1 MVTVKMRIVAIYI
14 LIIVYS
20 CSGAHDFDSSA
31 KNFQQAKESFSKGKY
46 TRAKSEFEYL
56 ILNDPLSK
64 YATDSYFYIA
74 ESKYHLKQYSQ
85 AILDYEKYLS
95 LPMREFTLSTKAEF
109 MICKSWFNLSNDV
122 LRDQT
127 ETMIA
132 IDKLQYY
139 IEKESLINYTE
150 QISDMIFQ
158 LRNKLAE
165 KKFKTAEL
173 YLQLGQSQG
182 AEIYFKSI
190 VNEFY
195 DSHYLEDALL
205 NVAYIKAET
214 NKDAAVYYLET
225 NRSFFES
232 DDKFKAAI
240 SKIENKQ

>member
-1 MVTVKMRIVAIYI
+1 MVTVIMRILAVYI

-20 CSGAHDFDSSA
+20 CSGSPDFDSSA
-31 KNFQQAKESFSKGKY
+31 SSFKQAKKSFSDEKY

-64 YATDSYFYIA
+64 YAADSYFYIA

-85 AILDYEKYLS
+85 AISDYEKYLN
-95 LPMREFTLSTKAEF
+95 LPMREIALSTKAEF
-109 MICKSWFNLSNDV
+109 MICKSWFNLSNDI

-139 IEKESLINYTE
+139 IEKESLINYSKE
-150 QISDMIFQ
+150 ISDMIFQ

-165 KKFKTAEL
+165 KKIKIAEL
-173 YLQLGQSQG
+173 YLQLEQQKG
-182 AEIYFKSI
+182 AEIYFESI
-190 VNEFY
+190 VNQFY
-195 DSHYLEDALL
+195 DTKYLEDALL
-205 NVAYIKAET
+205 NVAYIKAGTDKE
-214 NKDAAVYYLET
+214 AAINYLET

-232 DDKFKAAI
+232 EDKFKAAI

>member
-1 MVTVKMRIVAIYI
+1 MVKIIMKIVAVYI
-14 LIIVYS
+14 LIMIYS
-20 CSGAHDFDSSA
+20 CSGAREFDSSA
-31 KNFQQAKESFSKGKY
+31 ISFKQAKKSFSNGKY
-46 TRAKSEFEYL
+46 TRAKSEFEYI

-74 ESKYHLKQYSQ
+74 ESKYHLKQYSN

-95 LPMREFTLSTKAEF
+95 LPMREFTFSTKAEF

-173 YLQLGQSQG
+173 YLQLGQPQG

-195 DSHYLEDALL
+195 DSQYLEDALL

-214 NKDAAVYYLET
+214 DKDAAVYYLET

>member
-1 MVTVKMRIVAIYI
+1 MRILVIYI
-14 LIIVYS
+14 LIIAYS
-20 CSGAHDFDSSA
+20 CSGTPDFDSSA
-31 KNFQQAKESFSKGKY
+31 ASFMQAKKSFSNGKY

-74 ESKYHLKQYSQ
+74 ESKYHLKQYNQ

-95 LPMREFTLSTKAEF
+95 LPMREIALSTKAEF
-109 MICKSWFNLSNDV
+109 MLCKSWFNLSNDV

-127 ETMIA
+127 ETIIA

-139 IEKESLINYTE
+139 IEKESLINYTK

-173 YLQLGQSQG
+173 YVQLGQPKG

-195 DSHYLEDALL
+195 DSQYLEDALL

-214 NKDAAVYYLET
+214 DKEAALNYLET
-225 NRSFFES
+225 NRSFFET
-232 DDKFKAAI
+232 DEKFNAAM
-240 SKIENKQ
+240 SKIETK

>member
-1 MVTVKMRIVAIYI
+1 MRILFISI
-14 LIIVYS
+14 LVLVYS
-20 CSGAHDFDSSA
+20 CSRSTEFNSSELTFNEA
-31 KNFQQAKESFSKGKY
+31 KASFSKGKY
-46 TRAKSEFEYL
+46 TRAKSEFEYI

-64 YATDSYFYIA
+64 FAAESYFYIA
-74 ESKYHLKQYSQ
+74 ESKYHLKQYGQ
-85 AILDYEKYLS
+85 AISDYEKYLN
-95 LPMREFTLSTKAEF
+95 LPMREVAQSRKAEF

-122 LRDQT
+122 LKDQT

-139 IEKESLINYTE
+139 IEKESLINYKK

-173 YLQLGQSQG
+173 YVQLDQNKG

-195 DSHYLEDALL
+195 DTEFLEDALI
-205 NVAYIKAET
+205 NIAYIKAED
-214 NKDAAVYYLET
+214 NKQEALNYLET
-225 NRSFFES
+225 NRSFFKS
-232 DDKFKAAI
+232 DDSFNAAI
-240 SKIENKQ
+240 IKIENKQ

>member
-1 MVTVKMRIVAIYI
+1 MVKIIMRIVAVCI
-14 LIIVYS
+14 LIMIYS
-20 CSGAHDFDSSA
+20 CSGSREFDSSA
-31 KNFQQAKESFSKGKY
+31 ISFKEAKKSFSNGKY
-46 TRAKSEFEYL
+46 TRAKSEFEYI

-74 ESKYHLKQYSQ
+74 ESKYHLKQYNQ

-95 LPMREFTLSTKAEF
+95 LPMREFTFSTKAEF

-139 IEKESLINYTE
+139 IEKKSLINYTE

-205 NVAYIKAET
+205 NVAYIKAKT

>member
-1 MVTVKMRIVAIYI
+1 MMRILVVFI
-14 LIIVYS
+14 LILVYS
-20 CSGAHDFDSSA
+20 CSGAGNFDSSA
-31 KNFQQAKESFSKGKY
+31 TSFKQAKKSFSNGKY
-46 TRAKSEFEYL
+46 TRAKAEFEYL

-74 ESKYHLKQYSQ
+74 ESKYHLKQYRQ

-95 LPMREFTLSTKAEF
+95 LPMREFTFSTKAEF

-132 IDKLQYY
+132 LDKLQYY
-139 IEKESLINYTE
+139 IEKESLTNYTN
-150 QISDMIFQ
+150 QISSMISQ

-165 KKFKTAEL
+165 KKYKTAEL
-173 YLQLGQSQG
+173 YLQLGQPQG

-195 DSHYLEDALL
+195 DSQYLEDALL
-205 NVAYIKAET
+205 NVAYIKANIDKES
-214 NKDAAVYYLET
+214 AISYLEA
-225 NRSFFES
+225 NKSFFES
-232 DDKFKAAI
+232 DEKFNAAI
-240 SKIENKQ
+240 SKIEKKP

>member
-1 MVTVKMRIVAIYI
+1 MVKIIMKIVAFYI
-14 LIIVYS
+14 LIMIYS
-20 CSGAHDFDSSA
+20 CSGAREFDSSA
-31 KNFQQAKESFSKGKY
+31 ISFKQAKKSFSNGKY
-46 TRAKSEFEYL
+46 TRAKSEFEYI

-74 ESKYHLKQYSQ
+74 ESKYHLKQYSN

-95 LPMREFTLSTKAEF
+95 LPMREFTFSTKAEF

-173 YLQLGQSQG
+173 YLQLGQPQG

-195 DSHYLEDALL
+195 DSQYLEDALL

-214 NKDAAVYYLET
+214 DKDAAVYYLET

>member
-1 MVTVKMRIVAIYI
+1 MRILVVFI

-20 CSGAHDFDSSA
+20 CSGAGNFDSSA
-31 KNFQQAKESFSKGKY
+31 TSFKQAKKSFSNGKY
-46 TRAKSEFEYL
+46 TRAKAEFEYL

-95 LPMREFTLSTKAEF
+95 LPMREYALSAKAEF

-132 IDKLQYY
+132 LDKLQYY
-139 IEKESLINYTE
+139 IEKESLTSYTS
-150 QISDMIFQ
+150 QISTMISQ

-165 KKFKTAEL
+165 KKYKTAEL
-173 YLQLGQSQG
+173 YLQLGQPQG

-195 DSHYLEDALL
+195 DSQYLEDALL
-205 NVAYIKAET
+205 NVAYIKANIDKES
-214 NKDAAVYYLET
+214 AISYLEA
-225 NRSFFES
+225 NKSFFES
-232 DDKFKAAI
+232 DEKFNAAI
-240 SKIENKQ
+240 SKIEKTINN

>member
-1 MVTVKMRIVAIYI
+1 MVTIVMRIVAVYI

-20 CSGAHDFDSSA
+20 CSGTRNFDSSA
-31 KNFQQAKESFSKGKY
+31 ISFKQAKKSFSNGKY
-46 TRAKSEFEYL
+46 TKAKSEFEYL

-74 ESKYHLKQYSQ
+74 ESKYHLKQYRQ

-95 LPMREFTLSTKAEF
+95 LPMRESTFSTKAEF

-139 IEKESLINYTE
+139 IEKESLINYTK

-173 YLQLGQSQG
+173 YLQLGQPQG

-195 DSHYLEDALL
+195 DSQYLEDALL

-214 NKDAAVYYLET
+214 NKDAAVNYLET

-232 DDKFKAAI
+232 EDKFKAAI
-240 SKIENKQ
+240 LKIENKQ